1 MPSASFSDLSDG
13 VQKHYGIVYHH
24 PGQADHPDAAHDN
37 AKGHV
42 EHYKAGK
49 HTDDLRKTLP
59 SNVISVSDNYNH
71 LFEQP
76 TLFYAVA
83 ISIAVLGH
91 VDSLHVQCAWA
102 FTIARIAHS
111 LVQVTVNVVL
121 VRFTLFAVAWTAL
134 SVMIV
139 REFLAL
145 L

>member
-1 MPSASFSDLSDG
+1 MPASAILFPVFVMGLLT
-13 VQKHYGIVYHH
+13 VVIFLLMIATRL
-24 PGQADHPDAAHDN
+24 PAMTAAGMDPQ
-37 AKGHV
+37 
-42 EHYKAGK
+42 AGK

-91 VDSLHVQCAWA
+91 VDTLHVQCAWA